1 MSETFRLKH
10 RSLTKSE
17 GNMDATIKILKNT
30 IIDNEPAKVG
40 EVHTLPA
47 HIASM
52 HVSAGNAEY
61 CEDKPTNRAVG
72 VKNSDS
78 TAKKRKK

>member
-1 MSETFRLKH
+1 
-10 RSLTKSE
+10 
-17 GNMDATIKILKNT
+17 MDATIKILKNT
-30 IIDNEPAKVG
+30 IIDNEPTKVG

-47 HIASM
+47 HIAAM

-61 CEDKPTNRAVG
+61 CEDKPSNRAVG

>member
-1 MSETFRLKH
+1 MVWKTE
-10 RSLTKSE
+10 SLRPNK

-40 EVHTLPA
+40 EVYTLPA

>member
-1 MSETFRLKH
+1 MVWKTE
-10 RSLTKSE
+10 SLRPSK

-47 HIASM
+47 HFASM

-61 CEDKPTNRAVG
+61 SEDKPTNRAVG

>member
-1 MSETFRLKH
+1 MVWNTETFRPSK
-10 RSLTKSE
+10 

-30 IIDNEPAKVG
+30 IIDNEPARVG
-40 EVHTLPA
+40 EVYTLPA

-61 CEDKPTNRAVG
+61 SEDQPTNRAVG

>member
-1 MSETFRLKH
+1 MVWKTE
-10 RSLTKSE
+10 SLRPNK

-30 IIDNEPAKVG
+30 IIDNESAKVG

>member
-1 MSETFRLKH
+1 MVWNTETFRPYK
-10 RSLTKSE
+10 

-30 IIDNEPAKVG
+30 IIDNELARVG

-47 HIASM
+47 NIASM

-61 CEDKPTNRAVG
+61 CEDTPTNRAVG